1 MGASDWVMVAVI
13 VGLLLFLVLICFG
26 GGLN

>member
-1 MGASDWVMVAVI
+1 MNTSDWIMGAVV

-26 GGLN
+26 GGLD